1 MDKTSERIPDYKN
14 DHHIVE
20 TRSPL
25 CEICIEENRKATII
39 PIGHIERKQAEKLKQ
54 DTQSAPFHSL
64 TEKVSSLAETVSSL
78 TETVSF
84 LQSQLAAVLAR
95 LPA

>member
-54 DTQSAPFHSL
+54 DTRSAPIHSL
-64 TEKVSSLAETVSSL
+64 TEKVNSL